1 LGKDAKHRSSGAC
14 QKKGSTYACRA
25 KEAFAADESSLGGK
39 KESRRKTKSLDA
51 EKGRA
56 YTCRPKETFRA
67 NESALGGPKKRW
79 LEISS
84 RNRYQTSGGCW

>member
-39 KESRRKTKSLDA
+39 KESRRN
-51 EKGRA
+51 EKGPSEEKRRT
-56 YTCRPKETFRA
+56 YSSRPKETFRPDEGA
-67 NESALGGPKKRW
+67 VGSEKKRW
-79 LEISS
+79 REVTTVIEPSS
-84 RNRYQTSGGCW
+84 CW